1 MPLACRVGSSGDE
14 RVEQEDRDVSA
25 DDRVLNRGAR
35 EPGQFRCIVDNAAV
49 AAAFREH
56 PFRVN
61 MVYRAADRVVNTD
74 VGRDCQYRST

>member
-1 MPLACRVGSSGDE
+1 MPLACRVESSGDE
-14 RVEQEDRDVSA
+14 RVEQEDRNVFA

-49 AAAFREH
+49 AAAIREH

-61 MVYRAADRVVNTD
+61 MVYRVVNTD